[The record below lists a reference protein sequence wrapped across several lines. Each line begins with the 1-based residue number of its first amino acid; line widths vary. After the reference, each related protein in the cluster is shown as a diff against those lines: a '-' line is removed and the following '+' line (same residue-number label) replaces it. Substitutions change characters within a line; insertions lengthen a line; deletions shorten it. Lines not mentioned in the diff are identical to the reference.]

1 MLPLWVIQQIVN
13 IFIQALSNSW
23 WVQNSIF
30 PNTVENIFPNSL
42 INIQM
47 EYLIHCVWNVSILIS
62 CKLPVLFSS
71 VKLKLV
77 LKFSKF
83 MCRNII
89 GIFGCSSSAIIS
101 KFSPV
106 QKEISEF
113 LNITQAELLSFS
125 QFRRKDGK
133 LFFYIISLGCTSK
146 SFPIY

>member
-1 MLPLWVIQQIVN
+1 MPVCGIQQIVN

-42 INIQM
+42 INFQM
-47 EYLIHCVWNVSILIS
+47 EYLIRCVWNMSILIS

-77 LKFSKF
+77 LKFSQF

-89 GIFGCSSSAIIS
+89 AIFGCSSSAVIS
-101 KFSPV
+101 KLSPV
-106 QKEISEF
+106 QNKISEF
-113 LNITQAELLSFS
+113 LNVTQAELLSFS

-146 SFPIY
+146 LFPIH